1 MAKKKLKVVTKL
13 SLKERFGGRVLT
25 LSTALEANDEDA
37 FMAELNG
44 MVRDRDDALWTQ
56 LRKLTADLHGALE
69 RFQLDSRLV
78 DLAEKEVPDAK
89 QRLDHVLKMTDEAA
103 HKTMDLVEQSSPLA
117 GRIAKEAAALAVL
130 WQRFMSRSIDPED
143 FRKLLGRVDEFL
155 RSTQLDTET
164 VRANL
169 AEVLMTQGY
178 QDLSGQI
185 IRGVIKLVTE
195 VEQTLGE
202 LVKMATLEIVK
213 AAPVHDQ
220 YHAARGHGPA
230 VPGVSH
236 GVVVGDQVDV
246 DALLSNLGM

>member
-1 MAKKKLKVVTKL
+1 MAKKKQKVQEKL
-13 SLKERFGGRVLT
+13 SLKERFGTRLVT
-25 LSTALEANDEDA
+25 LSAALDADDEEA
-37 FMAELNG
+37 FMAELNS
-44 MVRDRDDALWTQ
+44 MVRERDDALWTQ
-56 LRKLTADLHGALE
+56 LRKLTSDLNGALE

-89 QRLDHVLKMTDEAA
+89 QRLDHVMKMTDEAA
-103 HKTMDLVEQSSPLA
+103 HKTMDLVEQSGPLA
-117 GRIAKEAAALAVL
+117 GRIAKEAAEIAVF
-130 WQRFMSRSIDPED
+130 WQQFMARTIDPED
-143 FRKLLGRVDEFL
+143 FKLLLSRVDGFL
-155 RSTQLDTET
+155 RSAQADTET

-195 VEQTLGE
+195 VEQTLSE
-202 LVKMATLEIVK
+202 LVKMATLERKDDGGVK
-213 AAPVHDQ
+213 DQ
-220 YHAARGHGPA
+220 YHAARGHGPV
-230 VPGVSH
+230 VPGVAH